1 MKILN
6 AWRHFRTITEHK
18 LLVMRECFQVGLYRQ
33 GLLHDLSKYSW
44 EEFSTGVR
52 YYQGNRSPNAAE
64 KEVLGYSGAWLHHK
78 GRNKHHFE
86 YWRDVDKT
94 GANAPVKMPAKYF
107 GEMICDRVAASRIYL
122 GKNYTNRSALEYFER
137 RTDVGYMHPET
148 AEKLRYFLTLIA
160 EKGERAAFA
169 ELKSYIAL
177 EKKREKAERKALV
190 AEYKLGLKEKS
201 DT

>member
-1 MKILN
+1 MRII
-6 AWRHFRTITEHK
+6 RHFITITRHR
-18 LLVMRECFQVGLYRQ
+18 LLVCRYCFKAGLIWQ
-33 GLLHDLSKYSW
+33 GLTHDLSKYSPS
-44 EEFSTGVR
+44 EFFAGAR
-52 YYQGNRSPNAAE
+52 FYQGNMSPQV
-64 KEVLGYSGAWLHHK
+64 KERLVLGYSAAWLHHK

-169 ELKSYIAL
+169 ELKRYIAL
-177 EKKREKAERKALV
+177 EKKREKAEWKALI

-201 DT
+201 DR

>member
-1 MKILN
+1 MRII
-6 AWRHFRTITEHK
+6 RHFITITRHR
-18 LLVMRECFQVGLYRQ
+18 LLVCRYCFKAGLIWQ
-33 GLLHDLSKYSW
+33 GLTHDLSKYSPS
-44 EEFSTGVR
+44 EFFAGAR
-52 YYQGNRSPNAAE
+52 FYQGNMSPQV
-64 KEVLGYSGAWLHHK
+64 KERLVLGYSAAWLHHK
-78 GRNKHHFE
+78 GRNRHHFE

-169 ELKSYIAL
+169 ELKRYIAL

-201 DT
+201 DR

>member
-1 MKILN
+1 MRII
-6 AWRHFRTITEHK
+6 RHFITITRHR
-18 LLVMRECFQVGLYRQ
+18 LLVCRYCFKAGLIWQ
-33 GLLHDLSKYSW
+33 GLTHDLSKYSPS
-44 EEFSTGVR
+44 EFFAGAR
-52 YYQGNRSPNAAE
+52 FYQGNMSPQV
-64 KEVLGYSGAWLHHK
+64 KERLVLGYSAAWLHHK

-169 ELKSYIAL
+169 ELKRYIAL
-177 EKKREKAERKALV
+177 EKKSEKAERKALI

>member
-1 MKILN
+1 MHII
-6 AWRHFRTITEHK
+6 RHFITITRHR
-18 LLVMRECFQVGLYRQ
+18 LLVCRYCFKAGLIWQ
-33 GLLHDLSKYSW
+33 GLTHDLSKYSPS
-44 EEFSTGVR
+44 EFLAGAR
-52 YYQGNRSPNAAE
+52 FYQGNMSPQV
-64 KEVLGYSGAWLHHK
+64 KERLVLGYSAAWLHHK

-86 YWRDVDKT
+86 YWRDVDRT
-94 GANAPVKMPAKYF
+94 GVNAPVKMPAKYF

-169 ELKSYIAL
+169 ELKRYIAL
-177 EKKREKAERKALV
+177 EKKRENAERKALI

>member
-1 MKILN
+1 MHII
-6 AWRHFRTITEHK
+6 RHFITITRHR
-18 LLVMRECFQVGLYRQ
+18 LLVCRYCFKAGLIWQ
-33 GLLHDLSKYSW
+33 GLTHDLSKYSPS
-44 EEFSTGVR
+44 EFLAGAR
-52 YYQGNRSPNAAE
+52 FYQGNMSPQV
-64 KEVLGYSGAWLHHK
+64 KERLVLGYSAAWLHHK

-86 YWRDVDKT
+86 YWRDVDRT
-94 GANAPVKMPAKYF
+94 GVNAPVKMPAKYF

-169 ELKSYIAL
+169 ELKRYIAL
-177 EKKREKAERKALV
+177 EKKREKAERKALI
-190 AEYKLGLKEKS
+190 AEYKLG
-201 DT
+201 

>member
-1 MKILN
+1 MHII
-6 AWRHFRTITEHK
+6 RHFITITRHR
-18 LLVMRECFQVGLYRQ
+18 LLVCRYCFKAGLIWQ
-33 GLLHDLSKYSW
+33 GLTHDLSKYSPS
-44 EEFSTGVR
+44 EFLAGAR
-52 YYQGNRSPNAAE
+52 FYQGNMSPQV
-64 KEVLGYSGAWLHHK
+64 KERLVLGYSAAWLHHK

-86 YWRDVDKT
+86 YWRDVDRT
-94 GANAPVKMPAKYF
+94 GVNAPVKMPAKYF

-169 ELKSYIAL
+169 ELKRYIAL
-177 EKKREKAERKALV
+177 EKKREKAERKALI

>member
-1 MKILN
+1 MRII
-6 AWRHFRTITEHK
+6 RHFITITRHR
-18 LLVMRECFQVGLYRQ
+18 LLVCRYCFKAGLIWQ
-33 GLLHDLSKYSW
+33 GLTHDLSKYSPS
-44 EEFSTGVR
+44 EFFAGAR
-52 YYQGNRSPNAAE
+52 FYQGNMSPQV
-64 KEVLGYSGAWLHHK
+64 KERLVLGYSAAWLHHK
-78 GRNKHHFE
+78 GRNRHHFE

-137 RTDVGYMHPET
+137 RTDVGYMHSET

-177 EKKREKAERKALV
+177 EKKREKAERKALI

>member
-1 MKILN
+1 MRII
-6 AWRHFRTITEHK
+6 RHFITITRHR
-18 LLVMRECFQVGLYRQ
+18 LLVCRYCFKAGLIWQ
-33 GLLHDLSKYSW
+33 GLTHDLSKYSPS
-44 EEFSTGVR
+44 EFFAGAR
-52 YYQGNRSPNAAE
+52 FYQGNMSPQV
-64 KEVLGYSGAWLHHK
+64 KERLVLGYSAAWLHHK

-122 GKNYTNRSALEYFER
+122 GKNYTNRSALEYFQR

-177 EKKREKAERKALV
+177 EKKREKAERKALI

>member
-1 MKILN
+1 MRII
-6 AWRHFRTITEHK
+6 RHFITITRHR
-18 LLVMRECFQVGLYRQ
+18 LLVCRYCFKAGLIWQ
-33 GLLHDLSKYSW
+33 GLTHDLSKYSPS
-44 EEFSTGVR
+44 EFFAGAR
-52 YYQGNRSPNAAE
+52 FYQGNMSPQV
-64 KEVLGYSGAWLHHK
+64 KERLVLGYSAAWLHHK
-78 GRNKHHFE
+78 GRNRHHFE

-122 GKNYTNRSALEYFER
+122 GKNYTNRSALEYFQR

-177 EKKREKAERKALV
+177 EKKREKAERKALI

>member
-1 MKILN
+1 MRII
-6 AWRHFRTITEHK
+6 RHFITITRHR
-18 LLVMRECFQVGLYRQ
+18 LLVCRYCFKAGLIWQ
-33 GLLHDLSKYSW
+33 GLTHDLSKYSPS
-44 EEFSTGVR
+44 EFFAGAR
-52 YYQGNRSPNAAE
+52 FYQGNMSPQV
-64 KEVLGYSGAWLHHK
+64 KERLVLGYSAAWLHHK

-169 ELKSYIAL
+169 ELKRYIAL
-177 EKKREKAERKALV
+177 EKKREKAERKALI

-201 DT
+201 DR

>member
-1 MKILN
+1 MRII
-6 AWRHFRTITEHK
+6 RHFITITRHR
-18 LLVMRECFQVGLYRQ
+18 LLVCRYCFKAGLIWQ
-33 GLLHDLSKYSW
+33 GLTHDLSKYSPS
-44 EEFSTGVR
+44 EFFAGAR
-52 YYQGNRSPNAAE
+52 FYQGNMSPQV
-64 KEVLGYSGAWLHHK
+64 KERLVLGYSAAWLHHK

-122 GKNYTNRSALEYFER
+122 GKNYTNRRALEYLPR

-177 EKKREKAERKALV
+177 EKKREKAERKALI

>member
-1 MKILN
+1 MHII
-6 AWRHFRTITEHK
+6 RHFITITRHR
-18 LLVMRECFQVGLYRQ
+18 LLVCRYCFKAGLIWQ
-33 GLLHDLSKYSW
+33 GLTHDLSKYSPS
-44 EEFSTGVR
+44 EFLAGAR
-52 YYQGNRSPNAAE
+52 FYQGNMSPQV
-64 KEVLGYSGAWLHHK
+64 KERLVLGYSAAWLHHK

-86 YWRDVDKT
+86 YWRDVDRT
-94 GANAPVKMPAKYF
+94 GVNAPVKMPAKYF

-177 EKKREKAERKALV
+177 EKKREKAERKALI

>member
-1 MKILN
+1 MRII
-6 AWRHFRTITEHK
+6 RHFITITRHR
-18 LLVMRECFQVGLYRQ
+18 LLVCRYCFKAGLIWQ
-33 GLLHDLSKYSW
+33 GLTHDLSKYSPS
-44 EEFSTGVR
+44 EFFAGAR
-52 YYQGNRSPNAAE
+52 FYQGNMSPQV
-64 KEVLGYSGAWLHHK
+64 KERLVLGYSAAWLHHK
-78 GRNKHHFE
+78 GRNRHHFE

-190 AEYKLGLKEKS
+190 AEYKLGLKEKG
-201 DT
+201 DM

>member
-1 MKILN
+1 MRII
-6 AWRHFRTITEHK
+6 RHFITITRHR
-18 LLVMRECFQVGLYRQ
+18 LLVCRYCFKAGLIWQ
-33 GLLHDLSKYSW
+33 GLTHDLSKYSPS
-44 EEFSTGVR
+44 EFFAGAR
-52 YYQGNRSPNAAE
+52 FYQGNMSPQV
-64 KEVLGYSGAWLHHK
+64 KERLVLGYSAAWLHHK
-78 GRNKHHFE
+78 GRNRHHFE

-122 GKNYTNRSALEYFER
+122 GKNYTNRSALEYFQR

-169 ELKSYIAL
+169 ELKRYIAL
-177 EKKREKAERKALV
+177 EKKREKAERKALI

-201 DT
+201 DR

>member
-1 MKILN
+1 MRII
-6 AWRHFRTITEHK
+6 RHFITITRHR
-18 LLVMRECFQVGLYRQ
+18 LLVCRYCFKAGLIWQ
-33 GLLHDLSKYSW
+33 GLTHDLSKYSPS
-44 EEFSTGVR
+44 EFFAGAR
-52 YYQGNRSPNAAE
+52 FYQGNMSPQV
-64 KEVLGYSGAWLHHK
+64 KERLVLGYSAAWLHHK
-78 GRNKHHFE
+78 GRNRHHFE

-160 EKGERAAFA
+160 EKWERAAFA
-169 ELKSYIAL
+169 ELKRYIAL
-177 EKKREKAERKALV
+177 EKKREKAERKALI

-201 DT
+201 DR